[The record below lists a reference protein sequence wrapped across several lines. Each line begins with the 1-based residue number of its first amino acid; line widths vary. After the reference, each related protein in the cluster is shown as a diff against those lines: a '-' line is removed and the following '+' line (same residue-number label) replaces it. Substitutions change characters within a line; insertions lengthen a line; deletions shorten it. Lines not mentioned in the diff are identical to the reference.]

1 MSAKGDGS
9 AGRSRGPAPRS
20 GRRGY
25 TVARPRSDA
34 WLWILNAVV
43 ISTVVLAAAAAAT
56 TTGRT
61 VAAASD
67 HFLLYY
73 AGVLALIALTAEVG
87 IGLVASDRIFMKPSA
102 RVTAQALHRAMAFGA
117 IAFLA
122 IHIVLE
128 IIAGRSQPADAVVPF
143 LDKGKT
149 FYLGLG
155 TVASDMFIV
164 IIMTGIYRA
173 RLAASMSPKAWRVI
187 HASAYAAWIFGLVHG
202 LLAGRPA
209 KSFFGFSGFVAWS
222 YGACVVAV
230 AAALMVRLVAKN
242 RAGNELASHPVA
254 DSGGTGGWTAAAAAL
269 TGSGA
274 LPGAAALTA
283 TAMPAPALAAGSPG
297 ALDGA
302 RARSRQPG
310 RAPLALPAG
319 TPAAQPRG
327 RQMRSAPYDE
337 RAAYL
342 ADTRRIGATGPIGA
356 GATGSFDRTGQ
367 FGGPGQDPRGR
378 TGQFGQGALGQGAF
392 GQSGPLQRVGPYEQT
407 GPMPQ
412 VGRYEG
418 AGSQHEQTG
427 RPGPYAQPPQEQPH
441 GGQVPGHRPAGSQ
454 SAYGPSSGSAQP
466 APLWPGSA
474 RYGQP
479 GSPLMAREHDQ
490 TGPYERPH
498 DDWSGPMQ
506 RIGPTAAAPRYA
518 AGNYNDWSGPLER
531 IDPAAPPSRYG
542 LPSPYAADGQYGGH
556 AQDERPRPEPRYE
569 RTGEIDRSGQNPSG
583 QYGQA
588 QYGQAQYGQA
598 QYGQAQYGQAQY
610 GQAEYGQAEYGQAE
624 YGQAPDVQPQYAQP
638 RYAQPQYGAPAG
650 QPSYGT
656 PSPQYHPPGYTPPAY
671 SQEGQ
676 PGQPMFRRPDQSGVH
691 ERPHQAQ
698 YPSRQ
703 HQPAQYPQAQ
713 YSPGQS
719 QPGQYQAAQYQ
730 AAQSQQAGYQPP
742 AATGHD
748 GQPGQYQPGQYQPPG
763 PYGERM
769 EYDSYDQYPPG
780 PGGRPAQYGRPGSD
794 PRERAEHYAS
804 FADQDA
810 TYTRPRPPGAHD
822 QFSPQDETDPLNIVP
837 LNIGNYT

>member
-9 AGRSRGPAPRS
+9 AGRSRGPAPKS

-43 ISTVVLAAAAAAT
+43 IGTVVLAAAAAAT

-61 VAAASD
+61 VVSASD

-102 RVTAQALHRAMAFGA
+102 RVTAQALHRAMGFGA

-128 IIAGRSQPADAVVPF
+128 IIAGRSQPADAVIPF

-155 TVASDMFIV
+155 TVASDMLIV

-202 LLAGRPA
+202 LLGGRPA

-242 RAGNELASHPVA
+242 RAGNELASHPVP

-269 TGSGA
+269 TGASA

-297 ALDGA
+297 ALDGG

-319 TPAAQPRG
+319 ASATPQRG

-342 ADTRRIGATGPIGA
+342 ADTRRIGATGPIGP

-367 FGGPGQDPRGR
+367 FGGAGLGPRTGQPGQDGY
-378 TGQFGQGALGQGAF
+378 GQT
-392 GQSGPLQRVGPYEQT
+392 GPLQRVGPYEQT

-418 AGSQHEQTG
+418 TGIPYEQTG
-427 RPGPYAQPPQEQPH
+427 QADRPGRYAPPPQEQPH
-441 GGQVPGHRPAGSQ
+441 GGQVPGYRPAGGQ
-454 SAYGPSSGSAQP
+454 AAYGPASGSAQP
-466 APLWPGSA
+466 APLWPGPA
-474 RYGQP
+474 QHGQP
-479 GSPLMAREHDQ
+479 GSPVMPRQHDQ

-531 IDPAAPPSRYG
+531 IDPAAPPSQYG
-542 LPSPYAADGQYGGH
+542 LPSPYAADGQYGGSG
-556 AQDERPRPEPRYE
+556 QYERPRAEPRYE
-569 RTGEIDRSGQNPSG
+569 RTGEIDRSGQNAPG

-588 QYGQAQYGQA
+588 QYGQVQYGQG
-598 QYGQAQYGQAQY
+598 QYS
-610 GQAEYGQAEYGQAE
+610 QAE
-624 YGQAPDVQPQYAQP
+624 
-638 RYAQPQYGAPAG
+638 YAQPQYGAPAG
-650 QPSYGT
+650 PPAYGA
-656 PSPQYHPPGYTPPAY
+656 PPPQYSPPGYAPPAY
-671 SQEGQ
+671 GQDGQ
-676 PGQPMFRRPDQSGVH
+676 PGQPMSRQRDQSGGY

-698 YPSRQ
+698 SQSRQ
-703 HQPAQYPQAQ
+703 YPQARYEQGQYQETQYPQAQ
-713 YSPGQS
+713 HQQAGYRPAAAYERGG
-719 QPGQYQAAQYQ
+719 QPGQYQAPRQYE
-730 AAQSQQAGYQPP
+730 
-742 AATGHD
+742 
-748 GQPGQYQPGQYQPPG
+748 
-763 PYGERM
+763 ERM
-769 EYDSYDQYPPG
+769 QYDSYDQYPPG
-780 PGGRPAQYGRPGSD
+780 AGGRPGPYGRPDSD

-810 TYTRPRPPGAHD
+810 TYTRPRPPGARD

-837 LNIGNYT
+837 LNIGNYS